1 MQTKLILIFGCFLVQ
16 SALGQQKS
24 FVSNHNLSVAVTGN
38 MPLLSGSFKSTLYK
52 PADDEMVEGRDWFD
66 YGFSASYT
74 YQLKPRLALGVL
86 AGLQMMQVAPET
98 VFGKYF
104 FRESGYQGKDSTG
117 IRSENV
123 GIAKYSFMPVAEFY
137 PKNTTGILGMYY
149 KLGIGYSLASIQR
162 GGYAY
167 SLQGDAEDSW
177 TEVDYYN
184 FDEEWEKIR
193 SIQLL
198 FGAGVRTA
206 LTKNLFFDFGINYNF
221 NLAIKPTDESLRNSS
236 NELFNFND
244 TYYNF
249 RREQLCYITLKCGLS
264 LTF

>member
-1 MQTKLILIFGCFLVQ
+1 MQTKLILIVACFLVQ
-16 SALGQQKS
+16 SAFGQQKT
-24 FVSNHNLSVAVTGN
+24 FVSNHTLSVAATGN
-38 MPLLSGSFKSTLYK
+38 MPLLSGSFKSTAYK
-52 PADDEMVEGRDWFD
+52 PVNDEMAEGRDWFD

-74 YQLKPRLALGVL
+74 YQLKPRLALGAL
-86 AGLQMMQVAPET
+86 ASLQVMQVAPEA
-98 VFGKYF
+98 VFGKHF

-123 GIAKYSFMPVAEFY
+123 GITKYSFMPVAEFY
-137 PKNTTGILGMYY
+137 PKNTTGTLGMYY
-149 KLGIGYSLASIQR
+149 TLGLGYSLASVQR

-167 SLQGDAEDSW
+167 ALQGETEDRW
-177 TEVDYYN
+177 TAVDYYN

-206 LTKNLFFDFGINYNF
+206 LTKNVFLDFGINYNF

-249 RREQLCYITLKCGLS
+249 RREQLSYITLKCGLS
-264 LTF
+264 LAF